1 MTLWVLANK
10 RICMYTHTHIV
21 TRVSRCPVGWRGY
34 RCEIEAASMDS
45 SSSSGSKSHSSESL
59 LKKPALWFYLLTLN
73 CSLAG
78 TASIVIP
85 VLLLLLLALLVVGAI
100 LWYKRRMRG

>member
-1 MTLWVLANK
+1 MCPGVLWDGRGTDVKLQQLLWILLLPVEVSHTVQTVLLSETCTLVLFAHV
-10 RICMYTHTHIV
+10 I
-21 TRVSRCPVGWRGY
+21 
-34 RCEIEAASMDS
+34 
-45 SSSSGSKSHSSESL
+45 
-59 LKKPALWFYLLTLN
+59 